1 MKRTGMRRWLSL
13 LMTSVIAAGSMPV
26 LPSEAAQ
33 NTALNIAKVQI
44 EPSEVNEE
52 RTVAVDVH
60 IEGNEDGF
68 LAAEFGI
75 AYDSRLLL
83 DSVVQETAP
92 GNLFAY
98 ADNPSSD
105 YIWFSGASGSKSA
118 SATR

>member
-26 LPSEAAQ
+26 LPAEAAQ

-75 AYDSRLLL
+75 AYNDPDIGIDWGIPEDRIITSEKDRMANRLQ
-83 DSVVQETAP
+83 DIPDE
-92 GNLFAY
+92 
-98 ADNPSSD
+98 
-105 YIWFSGASGSKSA
+105 
-118 SATR
+118 R